1 MQEAAQQPIS
11 FKRKYII
18 ADEST
23 LADSRAAS
31 KVTPQFRSNGP
42 MAALKRAR
50 GSRFLKPDLH
60 IFPCCQGQAGIISAG
75 HSAAT
80 KTALTGFSL

>member
-11 FKRKYII
+11 FKRQYII

-31 KVTPQFRSNGP
+31 KVTPQFRRMDRWP
-42 MAALKRAR
+42 
-50 GSRFLKPDLH
+50 P
-60 IFPCCQGQAGIISAG
+60 
-75 HSAAT
+75 
-80 KTALTGFSL
+80 

>member
-31 KVTPQFRSNGP
+31 KVTSQFRSNGQT
-42 MAALKRAR
+42 AALKRAR
-50 GSRFLKPDLH
+50 GSGFLKPDFH